1 MAKLQQICGFTV
13 IYLIISLNIVFSV
26 KSWLCP
32 SLKLW
37 ASLLVVPVCIGV
49 LSELVVYVFFRSR
62 RCLCEW
68 SLVMFLST
76 VRCSAT
82 VSRAVTWPWN
92 HSLETRLQLVKLTVN
107 IVHVR
112 RCVDSLSRVVM
123 SNKRCRVLHSRR
135 GCCNDMQDSNVWVHC
150 RMLPHCEYELCLN
163 TFFYPVLV
171 FKVLRLSLK
180 PG

>member
-1 MAKLQQICGFTV
+1 MFWKNSLLFAYRLKVCLQLKSVAKLQQICGFTL

-76 VRCSAT
+76 V
-82 VSRAVTWPWN
+82 SRAVT
-92 HSLETRLQLVKLTVN
+92 LETCLQLVKLTVN
-107 IVHVR
+107 VVHVR

-123 SNKRCRVLHSRR
+123 STKRCRVLHSRR
-135 GCCNDMQDSNVWVHC
+135 GCCSDVHDSNVWVHC

-163 TFFYPVLV
+163 T
-171 FKVLRLSLK
+171 
-180 PG
+180 